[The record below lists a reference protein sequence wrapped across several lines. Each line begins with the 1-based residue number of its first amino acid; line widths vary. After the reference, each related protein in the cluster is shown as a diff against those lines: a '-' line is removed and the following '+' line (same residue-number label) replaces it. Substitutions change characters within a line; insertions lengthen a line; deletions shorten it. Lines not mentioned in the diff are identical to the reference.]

1 MIVKYLKLVSSKR
14 LVLTNKNKTM
24 GTKIKYGRYMSTY
37 GFVQENE
44 LEKVAD
50 SVLGKD
56 WEAEDDVTQIQM
68 ICDYIKPDKYV
79 VTHISGL
86 KYEEDI
92 EVRAM
97 DSFTSS
103 SVYEWMNLLPHHQ
116 FMSG

>member
-1 MIVKYLKLVSSKR
+1 
-14 LVLTNKNKTM
+14 M

-37 GFVQENE
+37 GFVQENG

-50 SVLGKD
+50 IVLGKD

-97 DSFTSS
+97 DDFTSS
-103 SVYEWMNLLPHHQ
+103 SVYEWMNLFVDFVQ
-116 FMSG
+116 EYDRNIYNSACEYADKMQEQWK

>member
-1 MIVKYLKLVSSKR
+1 
-14 LVLTNKNKTM
+14 M

-37 GFVQENE
+37 GFVQENG

-50 SVLGKD
+50 IVLGKD

-86 KYEEDI
+86 KYEEGW
-92 EVRAM
+92 V
-97 DSFTSS
+97 
-103 SVYEWMNLLPHHQ
+103 H
-116 FMSG
+116 

>member
-1 MIVKYLKLVSSKR
+1 
-14 LVLTNKNKTM
+14 M
-24 GTKIKYGRYMSTY
+24 GIKIKYGRYMSTY

-50 SVLGKD
+50 KVLGKE

-86 KYEEDI
+86 KYEDDI
-92 EVRAM
+92 EVRKM
-97 DSFTSS
+97 DDFTS
-103 SVYEWMNLLPHHQ
+103 
-116 FMSG
+116 